1 MSCQPG
7 VLRAATALGARPNA
21 TRTRSLTARRAPVVA
36 RAHDQNAPAP
46 ENVPAAPAPESV
58 PAAPGAATRT
68 TVAFAVQAS
77 LDFGFSLVVVG
88 SDKSLGA
95 WNPDDA
101 ARLTWS
107 EGDVW
112 VGAVI
117 VESAVGVEE
126 FKLVVEKPHGGGYE
140 WEECENRVL
149 TASGVPLM
157 VTGTLGGDV
166 QVAAEDGSAPTP
178 PTAPPAATTHAPI
191 PSSIDIPPSF
201 DLNTDPPPEP
211 TPVMNSANAW
221 RGQQTQWMQH
231 RDESMEAF
239 QMDIVKN
246 RVPEDYVASRPH
258 LTPATKKVLEGSREA
273 PSYLNKLELVQSIVG
288 QGHALSVEKL
298 AATSTFLRW
307 IAAGHIECAEDGHHH
322 RPDRPA
328 VVSRDVFINLE
339 TVAGLNPL
347 YGKHGAPVSS
357 VERQI
362 MRHLHPWLPSFSS
375 EFTCSVPMTRIRDIA
390 HRNDIPQDLKKE
402 IKHTLQNKIHRN
414 AGPED
419 LIAVDAML
427 RRITVE
433 AHDGQYNQDFVNEF
447 CLFAAELKKFFNA
460 TGALERVD
468 ALRPFVEPEA
478 QAQIDELQGA
488 MWALESGE
496 AGHDG
501 VLGNEGAAVLRALRA
516 SVSVRRYFGQAL
528 ETGMRNDAPD
538 EAVSTRQEYRLA
550 EIALEELAFV
560 VMARAL
566 QCSGAGV
573 DGEADNAHF
582 VGMLQSG
589 DQSFWRVAAEA
600 TAHGLRHVAIGGW
613 RSAECEATAR
623 ELEMWCGDQDVLAQS
638 QNSPIGD
645 REAALRLRAT
655 LQRAR
660 RVVESHADALSEAY
674 GNVPVDIADAFGLP
688 EHLGVTHVEAIV
700 RAGVPFQISRYIA
713 PMLRAAS
720 DAAGVRP
727 GGYDAVS
734 GGVARGVLVE
744 CQSLQPGSLG
754 DPLTSGPVVALAWTA
769 DGDEE
774 VRAAGAHVKGVVLAR
789 DLPHLSHLAI
799 RARQEKTPLAATEDA
814 AAHAA
819 ARALLGRE
827 VILEVTPDGA
837 TLRAATAADAAVAET
852 ASPTR
857 GDANAAATPAPTPSP
872 ATLSNKLECHPLE
885 RATTETAGAKAA
897 TCADLQLVAARSDSL
912 FKTPP
917 GVFVPFGVMETVC
930 ENAGLGDA
938 LREAAKATGTAAA
951 SGDPEAVERA
961 CEAARALIRGVDF
974 PSDLAAQIAAAFPG
988 AGATRVVVRSSANVE
1003 DLAGMSAAGLY
1014 ESEIGVSTSSAA
1026 ELGAAVREVWASLFS
1041 RRAVLAR
1048 HIAGVPPEQARMAV
1062 FVQEM
1067 APAELSFVLHTRST
1081 KAQEKDVSLDAEGKN
1096 AAAAASTVS
1105 VSPTLEAEIA
1115 VGLGETL
1122 ASGAQGSPWRVEV
1135 CQQTGAVSLS
1145 SFASIGT
1152 ALMLRPAVAHLG
1164 VRSETVDYSTQPLS
1178 VDVAARN
1185 ALGARLAAI
1194 GAVLEAEYQ
1203 TPQDVEGTVVGEQ
1216 VYIVQTRPQP
1226 L

>member
-1 MSCQPG
+1 
-7 VLRAATALGARPNA
+7 
-21 TRTRSLTARRAPVVA
+21 
-36 RAHDQNAPAP
+36 
-46 ENVPAAPAPESV
+46 
-58 PAAPGAATRT
+58 
-68 TVAFAVQAS
+68 
-77 LDFGFSLVVVG
+77 
-88 SDKSLGA
+88 
-95 WNPDDA
+95 
-101 ARLTWS
+101 
-107 EGDVW
+107 
-112 VGAVI
+112 
-117 VESAVGVEE
+117 
-126 FKLVVEKPHGGGYE
+126 
-140 WEECENRVL
+140 
-149 TASGVPLM
+149 
-157 VTGTLGGDV
+157 
-166 QVAAEDGSAPTP
+166 
-178 PTAPPAATTHAPI
+178 
-191 PSSIDIPPSF
+191 
-201 DLNTDPPPEP
+201 
-211 TPVMNSANAW
+211 
-221 RGQQTQWMQH
+221 
-231 RDESMEAF
+231 
-239 QMDIVKN
+239 
-246 RVPEDYVASRPH
+246 
-258 LTPATKKVLEGSREA
+258 
-273 PSYLNKLELVQSIVG
+273 
-288 QGHALSVEKL
+288 
-298 AATSTFLRW
+298 
-307 IAAGHIECAEDGHHH
+307 
-322 RPDRPA
+322 
-328 VVSRDVFINLE
+328 
-339 TVAGLNPL
+339 
-347 YGKHGAPVSS
+347 
-357 VERQI
+357 
-362 MRHLHPWLPSFSS
+362 
-375 EFTCSVPMTRIRDIA
+375 
-390 HRNDIPQDLKKE
+390 
-402 IKHTLQNKIHRN
+402 
-414 AGPED
+414 
-419 LIAVDAML
+419 
-427 RRITVE
+427 
-433 AHDGQYNQDFVNEF
+433 
-447 CLFAAELKKFFNA
+447 
-460 TGALERVD
+460 
-468 ALRPFVEPEA
+468 
-478 QAQIDELQGA
+478 
-488 MWALESGE
+488 
-496 AGHDG
+496 
-501 VLGNEGAAVLRALRA
+501 
-516 SVSVRRYFGQAL
+516 
-528 ETGMRNDAPD
+528 
-538 EAVSTRQEYRLA
+538 
-550 EIALEELAFV
+550 
-560 VMARAL
+560 
-566 QCSGAGV
+566 
-573 DGEADNAHF
+573 
-582 VGMLQSG
+582 
-589 DQSFWRVAAEA
+589 
-600 TAHGLRHVAIGGW
+600 
-613 RSAECEATAR
+613 
-623 ELEMWCGDQDVLAQS
+623 
-638 QNSPIGD
+638 
-645 REAALRLRAT
+645 
-655 LQRAR
+655 
-660 RVVESHADALSEAY
+660 
-674 GNVPVDIADAFGLP
+674 
-688 EHLGVTHVEAIV
+688 
-700 RAGVPFQISRYIA
+700 
-713 PMLRAAS
+713 
-720 DAAGVRP
+720 
-727 GGYDAVS
+727 
-734 GGVARGVLVE
+734 LVE

-1048 HIAGVPPEQARMAV
+1048 HIAGVPPEQAKMAV

-1081 KAQEKDVSLDAEGKN
+1081 KAQEKDVSLDAEGTN

>member
-7 VLRAATALGARPNA
+7 VLRAATALGARPSA
-21 TRTRSLTARRAPVVA
+21 TRTRSRTPQRAPVVA
-36 RAHDQNAPAP
+36 RAFDQNAPAP
-46 ENVPAAPAPESV
+46 NAVPEENVPA
-58 PAAPGAATRT
+58 GAATRT
-68 TVAFAVQAS
+68 TVAFAVRAS
-77 LDFGFSLVVVG
+77 LDFGFELVIVG
-88 SDKSLGA
+88 SDASLGA
-95 WNPDDA
+95 WNPDGA

-112 VGAVI
+112 VGAAI
-117 VESAVGVEE
+117 VESAKGAAADVE
-126 FKLVVEKPHGGGYE
+126 FKLVVAAPNGGGYD

-149 TASGVPLM
+149 PASGVPLM
-157 VTGTLGGDV
+157 VTGALGGDV
-166 QVAAEDGSAPTP
+166 RVAAEDGSAPKTS
-178 PTAPPAATTHAPI
+178 APASSAAAAPI
-191 PSSIDIPPSF
+191 PSSIDVPRQV
-201 DLNTDPPPEP
+201 NTDPPPEP
-211 TPVMNSANAW
+211 TPVMNSADAW

-239 QMDIVKN
+239 QMDVVKN

-258 LTPATKKVLEGSREA
+258 LAPATKAVIAGSREA
-273 PSYLNKLELVQSIVG
+273 PSYLTKLELIQSIVG
-288 QGHALSVEKL
+288 QGHELSVENL

-357 VERQI
+357 VERQL

-427 RRITVE
+427 KRLTVD
-433 AHDGQYNQDFVNEF
+433 AHDGQYNHDFVHEF

-468 ALRPFVEPEA
+468 ALRPSVEPDA

-501 VLGNEGAAVLRALRA
+501 VMGAEGAAVMRALRA
-516 SVSVRRYFGQAL
+516 SVSVRRTLGQAL

-538 EAVSTRQEYRLA
+538 EAVATRQEYRLA

-589 DQSFWRVAAEA
+589 DQGFWRVAAEA
-600 TAHGLRHVAIGGW
+600 TAAGLRHVAVGGW
-613 RSAECEATAR
+613 RAAECEATAS
-623 ELEMWCGDQDVLAQS
+623 ELETWCGDAAVLAQS
-638 QNSPIGD
+638 GGSPIGD
-645 REAALRLRAT
+645 REAALRVRAT

-837 TLRAATAADAAVAET
+837 TLRAATAADVAAPET
-852 ASPTR
+852 ADASAAGTVPSR
-857 GDANAAATPAPTPSP
+857 GSMPSP
-872 ATLSNKLECHPLE
+872 DVTMSNKLECHPLE

-897 TCADLQLVAARSDSL
+897 TCAELRLVAARSDSL

-938 LREAAKATGTAAA
+938 LRDAAAATGAAA
-951 SGDPEAVERA
+951 AGGDPEAVEAA
-961 CEAARALIRGVDF
+961 CDAARALIRGVDF
-974 PSDLAAQIAAAFPG
+974 PSDLAAQIAAAFPD

-1014 ESEIGVSTSSAA
+1014 ESEIGVSTASAA

-1048 HIAGVPPEQARMAV
+1048 HIAGVPPEQAKMAV

-1081 KAQEKDVSLDAEGKN
+1081 KARTNVTASDADGES
-1096 AAAAASTVS
+1096 AAPS

-1145 SFASIGT
+1145 AFASIGT
-1152 ALMLRPAVAHLG
+1152 ALVLRPAVAHLG
-1164 VRSETVDYSTQPLS
+1164 VRSETVDYSAQPLS

-1203 TPQDVEGTVVGEQ
+1203 SPQDVEGTVVGEQ

>member
-1 MSCQPG
+1 

-58 PAAPGAATRT
+58 PAAPGAAART

-166 QVAAEDGSAPTP
+166 QVAAEDGSAPKAS
-178 PTAPPAATTHAPI
+178 APPAATTHAPI

-447 CLFAAELKKFFNA
+447 CLFAA
-460 TGALERVD
+460 
-468 ALRPFVEPEA
+468 
-478 QAQIDELQGA
+478 
-488 MWALESGE
+488 
-496 AGHDG
+496 
-501 VLGNEGAAVLRALRA
+501 
-516 SVSVRRYFGQAL
+516 
-528 ETGMRNDAPD
+528 
-538 EAVSTRQEYRLA
+538 
-550 EIALEELAFV
+550 
-560 VMARAL
+560 
-566 QCSGAGV
+566 
-573 DGEADNAHF
+573 
-582 VGMLQSG
+582 
-589 DQSFWRVAAEA
+589 
-600 TAHGLRHVAIGGW
+600 
-613 RSAECEATAR
+613 
-623 ELEMWCGDQDVLAQS
+623 
-638 QNSPIGD
+638 
-645 REAALRLRAT
+645 
-655 LQRAR
+655 
-660 RVVESHADALSEAY
+660 
-674 GNVPVDIADAFGLP
+674 
-688 EHLGVTHVEAIV
+688 
-700 RAGVPFQISRYIA
+700 
-713 PMLRAAS
+713 
-720 DAAGVRP
+720 
-727 GGYDAVS
+727 
-734 GGVARGVLVE
+734 
-744 CQSLQPGSLG
+744 
-754 DPLTSGPVVALAWTA
+754 
-769 DGDEE
+769 
-774 VRAAGAHVKGVVLAR
+774 
-789 DLPHLSHLAI
+789 
-799 RARQEKTPLAATEDA
+799 
-814 AAHAA
+814 
-819 ARALLGRE
+819 
-827 VILEVTPDGA
+827 
-837 TLRAATAADAAVAET
+837 
-852 ASPTR
+852 
-857 GDANAAATPAPTPSP
+857 
-872 ATLSNKLECHPLE
+872 
-885 RATTETAGAKAA
+885 
-897 TCADLQLVAARSDSL
+897 
-912 FKTPP
+912 
-917 GVFVPFGVMETVC
+917 
-930 ENAGLGDA
+930 
-938 LREAAKATGTAAA
+938 
-951 SGDPEAVERA
+951 
-961 CEAARALIRGVDF
+961 
-974 PSDLAAQIAAAFPG
+974 
-988 AGATRVVVRSSANVE
+988 
-1003 DLAGMSAAGLY
+1003 
-1014 ESEIGVSTSSAA
+1014 
-1026 ELGAAVREVWASLFS
+1026 
-1041 RRAVLAR
+1041 
-1048 HIAGVPPEQARMAV
+1048 
-1062 FVQEM
+1062 
-1067 APAELSFVLHTRST
+1067 
-1081 KAQEKDVSLDAEGKN
+1081 
-1096 AAAAASTVS
+1096 
-1105 VSPTLEAEIA
+1105 
-1115 VGLGETL
+1115 
-1122 ASGAQGSPWRVEV
+1122 
-1135 CQQTGAVSLS
+1135 
-1145 SFASIGT
+1145 
-1152 ALMLRPAVAHLG
+1152 
-1164 VRSETVDYSTQPLS
+1164 
-1178 VDVAARN
+1178 
-1185 ALGARLAAI
+1185 
-1194 GAVLEAEYQ
+1194 
-1203 TPQDVEGTVVGEQ
+1203 
-1216 VYIVQTRPQP
+1216 
-1226 L
+1226 